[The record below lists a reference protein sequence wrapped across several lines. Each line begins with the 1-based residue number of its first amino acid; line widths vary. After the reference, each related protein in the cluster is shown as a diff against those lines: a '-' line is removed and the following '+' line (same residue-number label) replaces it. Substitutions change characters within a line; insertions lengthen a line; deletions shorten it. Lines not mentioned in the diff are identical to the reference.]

1 MCGIAVA
8 INWENADATVRQ
20 LIGGI
25 LHRGDI
31 TDPLVSPAK
40 DTAMCTRRLRIVD
53 ARQGAQPQAS
63 FDGRLLVSFN
73 GEIYNH
79 AQLRKELEML
89 GVVFRT
95 QNDTEVLANALQVW
109 GAQALKR
116 LVGMYA
122 FVAVDTATGEFL
134 AARDPFG
141 VKPLY
146 LIQSGVRF
154 LFCSEIKPLL
164 AASPEGDVMLLP
176 PGYLLTRNFCRQF
189 YQLPQPASLGAGSPQ
204 ALDAILSEAVRIRI
218 PPDLPSAALFSGGID
233 STLMM
238 HYARRYQPE
247 MPGYIIAG
255 PDAPDY
261 RYAKEYADTTGLD
274 MREVTFDPQNGD
286 TLSLLQTVAETVEAF
301 EPAIVRPGLYGYL
314 VSRRIHGD
322 GFRVALCGEGADELF
337 AGYGPLEHAF
347 AQDNALGHNVREQ
360 CLSMMHRA
368 NLQRVD
374 RCSMRFELEIREPF
388 LDLALA
394 EYACGLDAS
403 ALLKTVD
410 GLPRGKQPLR
420 ALYDLYPGDLPTAIR
435 DRRKIQFDEGAGID
449 SEGAGWSALFED
461 AVSDKE
467 FQDGKR
473 EFAGF
478 EIASKEEL
486 FYLRALAR
494 TMDVSRVSHLRS
506 RTRLYVPENTPAMP
520 EVMKKLRPVN
530 A

>member
-8 INWENADATVRQ
+8 INWDDAEAVVWR
-20 LIGGI
+20 LIAGI

-31 TDPLVSPAK
+31 TDPLVMPQK

-53 ARQGAQPQAS
+53 ARQGQQPQAS

-79 AQLRKELEML
+79 VELRRELEKL
-89 GVVFRT
+89 GVPFRT
-95 QNDTEVLANALQVW
+95 ENDTEVLANALQVW

-116 LVGMYA
+116 IIGMFA

-146 LIQSGVRF
+146 LIQSGTRF

-164 AASPEGDVMLLP
+164 DASPDGEVLLLP

-189 YQLPQPASLGAGSPQ
+189 YQLPQPETLGAGSTK
-204 ALDAILSEAVRIRI
+204 ALDEILSEAVRLRM
-218 PPDLPSAALFSGGID
+218 PPDLPAAGLFSGGID

-238 HYARRYQPE
+238 HYARRHQPQ

-261 RYAKEYADTTGLD
+261 RYAREYANTTGLD
-274 MREVTFDPQNGD
+274 MREVKFDPQ
-286 TLSLLQTVAETVEAF
+286 SAETLPLLEIVAQTAEAF
-301 EPAIVRPGLYGYL
+301 EPAIVRPALYGYL
-314 VSRRIHGD
+314 ISRRIHED

-337 AGYGPLEHAF
+337 AGYAPLEHAF
-347 AQDNALGHNVREQ
+347 AQNNVLGRNVQEQ

-388 LDLALA
+388 LDLALV
-394 EYACGLDAS
+394 EYACGLDTS
-403 ALLKTVD
+403 ALLKSVD
-410 GLPRGKQPLR
+410 GFPRGKQPLR
-420 ALYDLYPGDLPTAIR
+420 ALYDLYPDALPVAIR
-435 DRRKIQFDEGAGID
+435 DRRKIQFDEGAGIA
-449 SEGAGWSALFED
+449 SEGADWPALFEE
-461 AVSDKE
+461 AVTDQE

-473 EFAGF
+473 EFAAF
-478 EIASKEEL
+478 EITRKEEL

-494 TMDVSRVSHLRS
+494 SMDISRVAHLKS
-506 RTRLYVPENTPAMP
+506 RTRLYVPENTPVMP
-520 EVMKKLRPVN
+520 DAMKKLRP
-530 A
+530 ATA